1 MNIDSDLDNIKWRG
15 YSKLSC
21 KKLRY
26 NYNEKKCTAHKTFFI
41 ITANVRLYLGGKKR
55 ELLLI

>member
-26 NYNEKKCTAHKTFFI
+26 NYNEKKCTAHKTFLSLQQMWDCI
-41 ITANVRLYLGGKKR
+41 
-55 ELLLI
+55 